1 MSDISIILFKK
12 DSYKIPDEHQKII
25 DNAIDN
31 FRNTC
36 SNPVEMIKDTNGTD
50 IIVSKKVNII
60 KEVHPKGSLHNSTPE
75 SGVDAIYPIPIKALT
90 RLFPNYVE
98 KPYDSI
104 DRLFISKG
112 NEGFMIV
119 NLNVQ
124 DIIKPS
130 YHRGSDFY
138 DYTKYLSIYQG
149 FEEYHEYN
157 PIFSEDGKE
166 IDEDP
171 FPNKDSMLIWIELIC
186 VSPESRG
193 KSVGFQL
200 IKVLEEYLLNNY
212 SNDNII
218 AGLDIVGTKNRFQ
231 NLDLKNYYTSLNFKF
246 PNIDFHTY
254 HSGAQLGYKLIR
266 GHLQ

>member
-12 DSYKIPDEHQKII
+12 DSYKIPDEHQKSI

-36 SNPVEMIKDTNGTD
+36 SNPVQTIKDEDGDD

-60 KEVHPKGSLHNSTPE
+60 KEVHPKSSLHKSTPD
-75 SGVDAIYPIPIKALT
+75 SGIDTVYPIPINALT

-112 NEGFMIV
+112 NEGFMMV

-124 DIIKPS
+124 TIINPS
-130 YHRGSDFY
+130 HYHGIDLY
-138 DYTKYLSIYQG
+138 DYSKYMSIYQG
-149 FEEYHEYN
+149 FEKYEEYN
-157 PIFSEDGKE
+157 PIFNDDGDE

-171 FPNKDSMLIWIELIC
+171 FPNKDTMLNWIEIIC
-186 VSPESRG
+186 VSPNSRG
-193 KSVGFQL
+193 KSVGYQL
-200 IKVLEEYLLNNY
+200 LKTLEEYLLKEFDNNK
-212 SNDNII
+212 IVI
-218 AGLDIVGTKNRFQ
+218 GLDVVGTKKRFQ
-231 NLDLKNYYTSLNFKF
+231 NLDLKNYYTSLDFKF
-246 PNIDFHTY
+246 PELGFHMY

-266 GHLQ
+266 ERLQ